1 MQAYAWEPWL
11 PENGPLFFDFFV
23 VEGSV
28 KRTLISSFFLSGDVW
43 LPAGEAGSGFNLQ
56 AGLIVSDALGT
67 AVQKFQSVTVDLPA
81 PAEMQDIVQAQLQSV
96 RLQVKEKNTAS
107 AISLIGSIASTLNQ
121 GVDKGDRRT
130 GMLDDPCAGNVEQE
144 CSHFSPCCERKGVKL
159 QLFELLKSANSGL
172 SASIGK
178 VDTVLDALMVISKR
192 PHELDYLAVVGI
204 SEFLQERCDE
214 LKNLR
219 FDRTDS
225 SSLASKFGTILDI
238 LFRATKA
245 IVPNEVRV
253 PRTLRDNHN
262 VDDGMHSGTWS
273 HKARR
278 SITIAEAREGV
289 VALFQL
295 ISEISSLSVLKTA
308 PGEPGLVIR
317 TPSFFINTSILDADS
332 FTAPY
337 EVETDIGVHAVL
349 PNNLFSANVKDKRPI
364 TRYVEVMNAV
374 FYEDHNPLPGAN
386 GPIVVLETRER
397 RQSLSIEFEGALAK
411 AVELKV

>member
-1 MQAYAWEPWL
+1 
-11 PENGPLFFDFFV
+11 
-23 VEGSV
+23 
-28 KRTLISSFFLSGDVW
+28 
-43 LPAGEAGSGFNLQ
+43 
-56 AGLIVSDALGT
+56 
-67 AVQKFQSVTVDLPA
+67 
-81 PAEMQDIVQAQLQSV
+81 
-96 RLQVKEKNTAS
+96 
-107 AISLIGSIASTLNQ
+107 
-121 GVDKGDRRT
+121 
-130 GMLDDPCAGNVEQE
+130 
-144 CSHFSPCCERKGVKL
+144 
-159 QLFELLKSANSGL
+159 
-172 SASIGK
+172 
-178 VDTVLDALMVISKR
+178 
-192 PHELDYLAVVGI
+192 
-204 SEFLQERCDE
+204 
-214 LKNLR
+214 
-219 FDRTDS
+219 
-225 SSLASKFGTILDI
+225 LDI